1 MRKIVN
7 RNINKRNKNNK
18 ELYDK
23 NVYGQDLVVGDRVL
37 MKNVSEMGGTGK
49 LRNFGDN
56 KIYKAISVCKDLPI
70 YEIQPEKM
78 LVKLKL
84 YITIYCFCV
93 TNYLRKCLPGKTFF
107 IRDHNHQQYLLMTV
121 N

>member
-56 KIYKAISVCKDLPI
+56 KITKQYLYAKI
-70 YEIQPEKM
+70 YRYTKFNLKKM